1 MKRACTI
8 AVAAVTCLAPAL
20 ATAQGGRGGMVA
32 SGQPAG
38 AAQAAGGGGRVW
50 VGAVETKTVTGR
62 PYSAEAV
69 TERTQVLGDGNRI
82 NVRSVTKVFRDGE
95 GRTRREMIDDSGKV
109 RTISI
114 SDPVAKTSYTLNP
127 ETKIAYAAGG
137 NIVAMR
143 SPSGTATY
151 TATPSTNATA
161 GGGGGRGGTA
171 RVVEPVRV
179 TDPSGETRVYMRE
192 ASPDDPN
199 TKKEDLGQ
207 QNIEGVMATGTR
219 TTTVIPAGEIGN
231 AQEIRIV
238 SEQWFSDD
246 LQVLV
251 MTRHNDPRSGENVYR
266 LQNILRAEPDQT
278 LFSVP
283 TDYTIQQRG
292 IRRPQ

>member
-8 AVAAVTCLAPAL
+8 AVAAITCLAPAV
-20 ATAQGGRGGMVA
+20 AVAQGGGGAMVA

-38 AAQAAGGGGRVW
+38 AAQAAGSGGRVW
-50 VGAVETKTVTGR
+50 AGAVETKTVTGR

-82 NVRSVTKVFRDGE
+82 NVRSVTRIFRDGE
-95 GRTRREMIDDSGKV
+95 GRTRREMIDEAGRV
-109 RTISI
+109 QTISI

-143 SPSGTATY
+143 SPSGTAT
-151 TATPSTNATA
+151 ATPSGSATA
-161 GGGGGRGGTA
+161 GGGGGGGRMGRIVEPLRVPNASGGT
-171 RVVEPVRV
+171 
-179 TDPSGETRVYMRE
+179 TVYMRE
-192 ASPDDPN
+192 SGPDDPN

-219 TTTVIPAGEIGN
+219 TTTVIPAGKIGN

-251 MTRHNDPRSGENVYR
+251 MTRHSDPRSGENVYR